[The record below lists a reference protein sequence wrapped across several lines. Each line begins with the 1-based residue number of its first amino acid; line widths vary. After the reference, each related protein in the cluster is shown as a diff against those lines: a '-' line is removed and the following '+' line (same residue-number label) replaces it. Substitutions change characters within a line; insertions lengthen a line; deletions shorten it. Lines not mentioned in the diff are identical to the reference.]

1 MLLSFLTLMNTPK
14 CHRTVMGLI
23 CYGMGITSTVK
34 ACNAY
39 CQTLRVI
46 PCGWCQTL
54 MGQSLGRMK
63 PC

>member
-34 ACNAY
+34 A
-39 CQTLRVI
+39 
-46 PCGWCQTL
+46 
-54 MGQSLGRMK
+54 
-63 PC
+63 